1 MSKKKNTDENVDNY
15 FRVVSEELDMVLLI
29 RSLSLKEE
37 TTMYDQVR
45 KSLTSAEE
53 AFSTEEYKNYI
64 VRSFLKDCDKFLE
77 DEDSITL
84 NLLYLA
90 VIGIYPAFSLDF
102 VCNDVNTE
110 TFLDGDKS
118 EFIKNLKDQLTKNP
132 GPAPKHFTSQV
143 SISSIDDIEVLEG
156 YLLDNIVGQ
165 REAIQSS
172 IRAVKLMAAGL
183 SNQCSL
189 FFVGPTGVGKT
200 ELARLL
206 GEQYSGHF
214 FKINCAEYAGQHE
227 YAKLIGAP
235 PGYVG
240 HTEKSI
246 LAEKAEQSDS
256 WVFLFDEIEKAHHKL
271 YDFLLSLL
279 DDGTCTDNLGN
290 ILDFSKSI
298 FIFTSNKGIGDIKQE
313 SLGFDRQT
321 SAPDKAAKKEVVMGA
336 VKKHFSPEF
345 LNRID
350 DIVYFSHL
358 TPAEVKYIT
367 KMQLEKLPV
376 DITNS
381 LVNYVVSGGYSEE
394 YGARNIAR
402 FIKKNVSVK
411 VADVIL
417 KGLYPKNLD
426 KGYKTRITNG
436 SVRIIDTINPEESS
450 EN

>member
-1 MSKKKNTDENVDNY
+1 MSKKKKNPNVDYY
-15 FRVVSEELDMVLLI
+15 FRVVCEELDMVLFI
-29 RSLSLKEE
+29 KSLSLKDE
-37 TTMYDQVR
+37 TAMYDQVR
-45 KSLTSAEE
+45 KSLVGAADS
-53 AFSTEEYKNYI
+53 FSTEDYKVYI
-64 VRSFLKDCDKFLE
+64 VKSFLKDADKFIE
-77 DEDSITL
+77 DDDSITL
-84 NLLYLA
+84 SHLYNSI
-90 VIGIYPAFSLDF
+90 VSIYPAFSLEF

-118 EFIKNLKDQLTKNP
+118 EFIKNLKEQLSKTNP
-132 GPAPKHFTSQV
+132 QSQQKPFSSKV
-143 SISSIDDIEVLEG
+143 SLSTLDDVIDLEQH
-156 YLLDNIVGQ
+156 LKSNIVGQ
-165 REAIQSS
+165 REAIDSVVRS
-172 IRAVKLMAAGL
+172 VKLMAAGL
-183 SNQCSL
+183 SNQTSM

-206 GEQYSGHF
+206 GEKYSGHF

-290 ILDFSKSI
+290 ILNFSKSI
-298 FIFTSNKGIGDIKQE
+298 FIFTSNKGIGEIKQE

-321 SAPDKAAKKEVVMGA
+321 SAPTKEHMKTTVMNS

-358 TPAEVKYIT
+358 STIEVKKIA

-376 DITNS
+376 DISNN
-381 LVNYVVSGGYSEE
+381 LVNYVVSGGYSQD

-411 VADVIL
+411 VADAIL
-417 KGLYPKNLD
+417 KNEYPKNIEC
-426 KGYKTRITNG
+426 GYKTRITNG
-436 SVRIIDTINPEESS
+436 SVRIIDTIKPEEAQQ
-450 EN
+450 

>member
-1 MSKKKNTDENVDNY
+1 MSKKKKSNEDTF
-15 FRVVSEELDMVLLI
+15 FRVVCEELDMVLFI
-29 RSLSLKEE
+29 KSLSLKDE
-37 TTMYDQVR
+37 TKMYDDVR
-45 KSLTSAEE
+45 KSLTSA
-53 AFSTEEYKNYI
+53 ADSFSTEEYKNYI
-64 VRSFLKDCDKFLE
+64 VRSFLKDAQSFLE

-84 NLLYLA
+84 AHLYNA
-90 VIGIYPAFSLDF
+90 IISIYPAFSLEF

-118 EFIKNLKDQLTKNP
+118 EFIKNLKEQLSKSSS
-132 GPAPKHFTSQV
+132 PAAKPFTSKV
-143 SISSIDDIEVLEG
+143 SVSSLEDVVK
-156 YLLDNIVGQ
+156 LEATLKESIVGQ
-165 REAIQSS
+165 RDAIDSV

-183 SNQCSL
+183 SNQCSM

-206 GEQYSGHF
+206 GQNYTGHF
-214 FKINCAEYAGQHE
+214 FKVNCAEYAGQHE

-290 ILDFSKSI
+290 ILNFSNSI
-298 FIFTSNKGIGDIKQE
+298 FIFTSNKGIEDIKQE
-313 SLGFDRQT
+313 SLGFDRI
-321 SAPDKAAKKEVVMGA
+321 SSVPSKESRRETVMGA

-358 TPAEVKYIT
+358 SQKEVKRIT
-367 KMQLEKLPV
+367 RIQLEKLPV
-376 DITNS
+376 DVSNNLI
-381 LVNYVVSGGYSEE
+381 NYVVSGGYSEE

-411 VADVIL
+411 VADAIL
-417 KGLYPKNLD
+417 RGIYPKSIES
-426 KGYKTRITNG
+426 GYKTRITNG
-436 SVRIIDTINPEESS
+436 TLSIVDTIKPEENLES
-450 EN
+450 

>member
-1 MSKKKNTDENVDNY
+1 MSKKKKSNEETF
-15 FRVVSEELDMVLLI
+15 FRVVCEELDMVLFI
-29 RSLSLKEE
+29 KSLSLKDE
-37 TTMYDQVR
+37 TKMYDDVR
-45 KSLTSAEE
+45 KSLTSA
-53 AFSTEEYKNYI
+53 ADSFSTEEYKNYI
-64 VRSFLKDCDKFLE
+64 VRSFLKDAQSFLE

-84 NLLYLA
+84 AHLYNA
-90 VIGIYPAFSLDF
+90 IISIYPAFSLEF

-118 EFIKNLKDQLTKNP
+118 ELIKTLKEQLSKSNSPATKP
-132 GPAPKHFTSQV
+132 FTSKV
-143 SISSIDDIEVLEG
+143 SVSSLEDVIK
-156 YLLDNIVGQ
+156 LEATLKESIVGQ
-165 REAIQSS
+165 RDAIDSVV
-172 IRAVKLMAAGL
+172 RAVKLMAAGL
-183 SNQCSL
+183 SNQCSM

-206 GEQYSGHF
+206 GQNYTGHF

-290 ILDFSKSI
+290 ILNFSKSI
-298 FIFTSNKGIGDIKQE
+298 FIFTSNKGIEDIKGE
-313 SLGFDRQT
+313 SLGFDRTT
-321 SAPDKAAKKEVVMGA
+321 STPDKEAKKTSVMDS

-358 TPAEVKYIT
+358 TPKEVKRIT
-367 KMQLEKLPV
+367 KIQLEKLPV
-376 DITNS
+376 DVSNNLI
-381 LVNYVVSGGYSEE
+381 NYVVSGGYSEE

-411 VADVIL
+411 VADAIL
-417 KGLYPKNLD
+417 RGVYPRSIES
-426 KGYKTRITNG
+426 GYKTRITNG
-436 SVRIIDTINPEESS
+436 TMSIVDTIKPEENLES
-450 EN
+450 

>member
-1 MSKKKNTDENVDNY
+1 MSKKKKSNEDTF
-15 FRVVSEELDMVLLI
+15 FRVVCEELDMVLFI
-29 RSLSLKEE
+29 KSLSLKDE
-37 TTMYDQVR
+37 TKMYDDVR
-45 KSLTSAEE
+45 KSLTSA
-53 AFSTEEYKNYI
+53 ADSFSTEEYKNYI
-64 VRSFLKDCDKFLE
+64 VRSFLKDAQSFLE

-84 NLLYLA
+84 AHLYNA
-90 VIGIYPAFSLDF
+90 IISIYPAFSLEF

-118 EFIKNLKDQLTKNP
+118 EFIKNLKEQLAK
-132 GPAPKHFTSQV
+132 PAPQKPFSSKV
-143 SISSIDDIEVLEG
+143 SVSSIDDVLKLENH
-156 YLLDNIVGQ
+156 LKDHIIGQ
-165 REAIQSS
+165 REAIDSV

-214 FKINCAEYAGQHE
+214 FKVNCAEYAGQHE

-240 HTEKSI
+240 HSEKSI

-290 ILDFSKSI
+290 ILNFSNSI
-298 FIFTSNKGIGDIKQE
+298 FIFTSNKGIGEIKGQT
-313 SLGFDRQT
+313 LGFDRT
-321 SAPDKAAKKEVVMGA
+321 NSVPSKESRRETVMGA

-350 DIVYFSHL
+350 DIIYFSHL
-358 TPAEVKYIT
+358 SEKEVKQIA
-367 KMQLEKLPV
+367 KIQLEKLPV
-376 DITNS
+376 EVGNNLI
-381 LVNYVVSGGYSEE
+381 NYVVSGGYSEE

-402 FIKKNVSVK
+402 FIKKNVSIQ
-411 VADVIL
+411 VADAIL
-417 KGLYPKNLD
+417 NGLYPKKFEN
-426 KGYKTRITNG
+426 GYKTRITNG
-436 SVRIIDTINPEESS
+436 SVKIIDTIKPEETFES
-450 EN
+450 